1 MGCWSSGNYGGAVKM
16 NAGGHGSD
24 MKASIESVDV
34 LDTKTNLN

>member
-1 MGCWSSGNYGGAVKM
+1 M

-34 LDTKTNLN
+34 LDTKTNLTRP